1 MKSAKIAIVP
11 AISRLNCDFS
21 LKTRD
26 LLHIRPL
33 PTRFLRP
40 FLWGVGKHRFNGRV
54 AQR

>member
-11 AISRLNCDFS
+11 AISQLNCDFS

-40 FLWGVGKHRFNGRV
+40 FFMGRGENIGSTG
-54 AQR
+54 A